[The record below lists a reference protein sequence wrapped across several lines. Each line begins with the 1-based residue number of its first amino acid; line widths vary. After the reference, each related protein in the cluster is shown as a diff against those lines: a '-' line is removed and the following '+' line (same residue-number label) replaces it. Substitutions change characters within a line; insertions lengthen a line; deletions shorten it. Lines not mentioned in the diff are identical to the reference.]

1 MELKGRTALLTGAG
15 GGIGSAVAENLAK
28 AGVTLVL
35 NGRNEV
41 ALEALRVTL
50 PDRDHVILTAD
61 LNDREQSSTLIDKA
75 EAAAGPIDILIN
87 NAGFE
92 DSGTYHLLET
102 EEIESMVEVNLMAPL
117 LLTHQVIPGMLE
129 RGRGH
134 VVQMSSVGGL
144 AGAAC
149 TEPYAA
155 TKGGLVR
162 FTEALRATYADKPI
176 GFSTV
181 CPGFSTGGG
190 MYTRMQSDGHE
201 SNAFIGSTTVDKVAE
216 AVNKG
221 IVKDVPLLVVNSRPL
236 QPILAVNSLA
246 PRVGAKILEAS
257 GGNGIFRKL
266 AADRETRA
274 G

>member
-15 GGIGSAVAENLAK
+15 GGIGSAVAENLAR

-35 NGRNEV
+35 SGRNEV
-41 ALEALRVTL
+41 SLEALRVTL
-50 PDRDHVILTAD
+50 PDRDHVVLTAD
-61 LNDREQSSTLIDKA
+61 LGDREQSSTLIKKA
-75 EAAAGPIDILIN
+75 EAEAGPIDILIN
-87 NAGFE
+87 NAGIE
-92 DSGTYHLLET
+92 DSGTYHLLEA
-102 EEIESMVEVNLMAPL
+102 EEIENMVELNLLAPML
-117 LLTHQVIPGMLE
+117 MTHAVIPGMLE

-134 VVQMSSVGGL
+134 VVQMSSVAGL

-162 FTEALRATYADKPI
+162 FTESLRATYADQPV

-181 CPGFSTGGG
+181 APGFSTGGG
-190 MYTRMQSDGHE
+190 MYSRMQSEGHG

-216 AVNKG
+216 AVSKS
-221 IVKDVPLLVVNSRPL
+221 ITSDVPLIVVNNRPL

-246 PRVGAKILEAS
+246 PRIGAKILEVS
-257 GGNGIFRKL
+257 GGNSIFRRI
-266 AADRETRA
+266 AAERETPA